1 MATTAS
7 AYLSTYPNNEMS
19 PTDFSL
25 LMDAI
30 SLNAKGKLSGVAVTN
45 KNVYVSGN
53 GTLAVAA
60 GWCAVRGRIV
70 RINAGDVDVPL
81 AGSGT
86 QTKYL
91 VLVLN
96 LASESNNAELQVLNS
111 VPSDSAGFNAS
122 NGLAYLRLASMT
134 VGTSTINSVSSD
146 GILNLASIIA
156 SKTSLVTATSVLPVI
171 KGTFSSQ
178 TKSQDNVTININTTS
193 PEYTINIARSGY
205 TAIGIGGFFLANAS
219 SSGQGAG
226 SCYFARCYLTKG
238 VGSTTV
244 SYIIRNLNTTK
255 KAKVKVSVIV
265 TYVKNS

>member
-45 KNVYVSGN
+45 KNVYASGN

-60 GWCAVRGRIV
+60 GWCVVRGRIV
-70 RINAGDVDVPL
+70 RINAGDVDVSL

-86 QTKYL
+86 LTKYL

-96 LASESNNAELQVLNS
+96 LASESNNAEFQVLTS

-146 GILNLASIIA
+146 GVLNLASIIA
-156 SKTSLVTATSVLPVI
+156 SKTSLITATSALPVI
-171 KGTFSSQ
+171 KGAFSSQ
-178 TKSQDNVTININTTS
+178 TKSQDNVTIDINKTS
-193 PEYTINIARSGY
+193 SKNTINITRSGY
-205 TAIGIGGFFLANAS
+205 TAVGICGFYIQNAS
-219 SSGQGAG
+219 SSGQNGS
-226 SCYFARCYLTKG
+226 SCYFTQCYLTSG
-238 VGSTTV
+238 VGSTTA
-244 SYIIRNLNTTK
+244 SYVVRNTHTTK
-255 KAKVKVSVIV
+255 KAKIKVSVIV